1 MLIVGGDIDAEVC
14 THVTGQ
20 VLLPSLPAVVKN
32 TLLHVL
38 ICGAFLVLLA
48 DVSYRLIVPVVF
60 LRQRAENMWRCL
72 YFGTKGA

>member
-1 MLIVGGDIDAEVC
+1 MWGGDIDAEVC

-20 VLLPSLPAVVKN
+20 VLHPSAVVKN

-60 LRQRAENMWRCL
+60 LRQREEKMWRCL
-72 YFGTKGA
+72 YFGTKGV

>member
-1 MLIVGGDIDAEVC
+1 MWGGGNIDAEVC
-14 THVTGQ
+14 TYVTGQ

-38 ICGAFLVLLA
+38 ICGPFLVLLA

-60 LRQRAENMWRCL
+60 LRQREEKMRRCL